1 MTGHGPFTSASASAI
16 AEHLITR
23 LLGKGFLLALMIV
36 TEKFAYFQIYFHTVP
51 QYGKVMDNP
60 HISAVHFTA
69 FMTTVGTNTF
79 FGRRRGIHMKNS
91 SRLLNI
97 LNLKS

>member
-1 MTGHGPFTSASASAI
+1 MTGHGPLTPASASAI
-16 AEHLITR
+16 AEHLVAR
-23 LLGKGFLLALMIV
+23 LLGKGLLLALMMV
-36 TEKFAYFQIYFHTVP
+36 TEKLAYFQIYFHTVP

-69 FMTTVGTNTF
+69 FITTVGAYSF
-79 FGRRRGIHMKNS
+79 FRRRCGIHMKNS
-91 SRLLNI
+91 IRLLYV

>member
-1 MTGHGPFTSASASAI
+1 LPGNGNLTSTGASAI

-60 HISAVHFTA
+60 HIAAVHFTA

-91 SRLLNI
+91 IRLLYV